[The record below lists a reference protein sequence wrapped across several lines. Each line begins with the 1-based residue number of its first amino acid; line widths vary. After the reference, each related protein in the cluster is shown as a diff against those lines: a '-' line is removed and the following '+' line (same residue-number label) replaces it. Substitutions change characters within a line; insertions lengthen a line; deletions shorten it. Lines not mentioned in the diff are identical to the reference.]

1 VSGARAA
8 AVASACLLLGVAQAA
23 LADVR
28 LRTDVT
34 PRQVEIGAQFSVRLS
49 ITSDGRD
56 SISEPELKV
65 PSGVRIFGTSV
76 QQGSS
81 VSIIWMLMASRAGKF
96 KLGPAS
102 VTTSKGR
109 QSDKPVT
116 IEVVPQGTL
125 PRGSTPPLG
134 GQPSPLGILRGFGGG
149 NFPGFPGFPGFDE
162 PEAQPELPPLP
173 DGYAIDRAQ
182 DPVAFLRATAE
193 PRQVVVGEQVT
204 LSVYAYGGRGDF
216 GAAFLTEGTRDDFLS
231 VSIDEDGDAVKRPF
245 ELDGKRWIV
254 SKLTSHALFPLKAGS
269 LKIGST
275 SIGFSG
281 PGYSN
286 SPQGLLRKS
295 APLTIEVVEPP
306 LKGRPPGYHL
316 GDVGEY
322 TLKAQVEPREVP
334 INGSISV
341 IAKLEGTGNL
351 PFTLLVP
358 EQNGVHFLEPQLVE
372 QIAPRRGKVQ
382 GFRTFTYVVELT
394 RPGDIELG
402 EITLPYYDA
411 NARAYGIA
419 RASLGKVKVT
429 GNAPAPA
436 ASRAQGDNGTG
447 PSLAKLVEPARKL
460 GPNARKQASYW
471 PSRLGYWLLLFALP
485 LSAVV
490 GFALADVTRLLRRRA
505 SERRGSLAAALDEAL
520 GRLRSATQSGDVA
533 ASAGAA
539 ERVLFLAIERATGL
553 KARGVLKAELAST
566 LERHQVPTPLAEQAT
581 RLLARCDELRFAG
594 EALDLPSFGAEVREI
609 SQKLGQRKTAAKP
622 GGEP

>member
-1 VSGARAA
+1 VNGARAA
-8 AVASACLLLGVAQAA
+8 AIASACLVLGVAQVAA
-23 LADVR
+23 AEVK
-28 LRTDVT
+28 LRTEVS

-81 VSIIWMLMASRAGKF
+81 VSITWMLMASRAGKF

-109 QSDKPVT
+109 QSGKTVA

-125 PRGSTPPLG
+125 SPGNTPPLG
-134 GQPSPLGILRGFGGG
+134 GQPSPLGILRGFGGS
-149 NFPGFPGFPGFDE
+149 NFPGFPGFSGFDE
-162 PEAQPELPPLP
+162 PDAAPELPPLP
-173 DGYAIDRAQ
+173 EGYAVERAQ
-182 DPVAFLRATAE
+182 DPIAFLRATAE
-193 PRQVVVGEQVT
+193 PRQVVVGEQIT
-204 LSVYAYGGRGDF
+204 LSAYAYAGRGDF
-216 GAAFLTEGTRDDFLS
+216 GAAFFTEGTRDDFLAI
-231 VSIDEDGDAVKRPF
+231 SIDEDGETVKRPF
-245 ELDGKRWIV
+245 DLDGRRWLV
-254 SKLTSHALFPLKAGS
+254 SKLTNHALFPLKAGS
-269 LKIGST
+269 LKIGSM

-295 APLTIEVVEPP
+295 APLTVEVVEPP

-316 GDVGEY
+316 GDVGDY

-351 PFTLLVP
+351 PYTLLVP

-429 GNAPAPA
+429 GSAPA
-436 ASRAQGDNGTG
+436 APASSGSNATSTG
-447 PSLAKLVEPARKL
+447 PSLAKLVEPPRKL
-460 GPNARKQASYW
+460 GPSAGAQVNYL
-471 PSRLGYWLLLFALP
+471 PSRIGYWLLLFALP
-485 LSAVV
+485 VSAVV
-490 GFALADVTRLLRRRA
+490 GFALSDLTRLLRRRL
-505 SERRGSLAAALDEAL
+505 SERRGSLAAALEEAL
-520 GRLRSATQSGDVA
+520 TRLNTATRSGDVA

-566 LERHQVPTPLAEQAT
+566 LERHEVEAKLAERAT
-581 RLLARCDELRFAG
+581 QLLARCDELRFAG

-609 SQKLGQRKTAAKP
+609 SQKLGQRKASTTP
-622 GGEP
+622 GSDA